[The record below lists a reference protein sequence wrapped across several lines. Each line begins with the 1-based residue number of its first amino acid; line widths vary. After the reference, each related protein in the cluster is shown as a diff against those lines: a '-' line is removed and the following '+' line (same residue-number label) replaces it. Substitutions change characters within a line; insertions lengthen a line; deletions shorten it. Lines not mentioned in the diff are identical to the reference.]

1 MAASTAPGGEQAL
14 QGLRL
19 PQLERLLPR
28 LNLVHTDTGIET
40 DYAPPHERALARA
53 LGLPERATPWAA
65 WRARVTGSGC
75 AWLTPCHW
83 QIGADHVML
92 MHPDQLGLA
101 EADSR
106 ALMDIVAP
114 WLAQDGNTLTWL
126 APTRWLVRGPLF
138 AELQCA
144 PLDRAMGRDVRVWMP
159 RGPSGMQVQRLNS
172 ELQMLLYTHPWSE
185 ARAAQGRMPV
195 NAFWVHGAGL
205 LAALPAEAPE
215 PEMPMALYDAALRQD
230 WAAWAAAWQ
239 ALDRGAVSEL
249 LDHAAHGGAA
259 ALTLCGERSALT
271 FSNAHRG
278 LGDKITSIFR
288 RKRLTELREQL

>member
-1 MAASTAPGGEQAL
+1 MAASTAPGGVQAL
-14 QGLRL
+14 QGLKLPRL
-19 PQLERLLPR
+19 DRLLSR

-40 DYAPPHERALARA
+40 DYAPPHDRALARRLA
-53 LGLPERATPWAA
+53 LPERATPWAA
-65 WRARVTGSGC
+65 WRQRLTGSGC

-92 MHPDQLGLA
+92 MHPDQLGLT

-114 WLAQDGNTLTWL
+114 WLAQDGHTLTWL
-126 APTRWLVRGPLF
+126 APTRWLVQGPLF
-138 AELQCA
+138 AGLECA
-144 PLDRAMGRDVRVWMP
+144 PLDRVMGRDVRVWMP
-159 RGPSGMQVQRLNS
+159 RGPQSMLVQRLNS

-205 LAALPAEAPE
+205 LPALPPEAAE

-239 ALDRGAVSEL
+239 ALDQGAVSEL
-249 LDHAAHGGAA
+249 LDHVAHGGTVE
-259 ALTLCGERSALT
+259 LTLCGERSSLS

-278 LGDKITSIFR
+278 FGDKIVSLFQ
-288 RKRLTELREQL
+288 RKHFADLAGQL